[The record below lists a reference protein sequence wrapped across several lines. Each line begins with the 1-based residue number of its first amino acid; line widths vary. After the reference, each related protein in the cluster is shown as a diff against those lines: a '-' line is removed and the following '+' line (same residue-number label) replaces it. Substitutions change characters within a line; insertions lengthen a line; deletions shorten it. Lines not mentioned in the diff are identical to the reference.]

1 MNEMSLNDEQLQY
14 GERRGNQNCGMD
26 VSICTSAKT
35 RTKKFW
41 PLRPKALR
49 ENGKHIMAITTQAP
63 QTQAPQ
69 NDLSDLIG
77 ERIDSLAALITVSS
91 EQMDDRLRAEQLL
104 EEDSNRTDEL
114 VSLVFGKSTPSIENY
129 LAAQSELQAA

>member
-1 MNEMSLNDEQLQY
+1 
-14 GERRGNQNCGMD
+14 
-26 VSICTSAKT
+26 
-35 RTKKFW
+35 
-41 PLRPKALR
+41 
-49 ENGKHIMAITTQAP
+49 MAITTQAP

>member
-1 MNEMSLNDEQLQY
+1 MNEMSLNYEQLQY

-35 RTKKFW
+35 RTKKFR

-63 QTQAPQ
+63 QIQAPQ

>member
-1 MNEMSLNDEQLQY
+1 MNEMSLNYEQLQY

-35 RTKKFW
+35 RTKKFR

-49 ENGKHIMAITTQAP
+49 ENGKHIMAIT
-63 QTQAPQ
+63 TQAPQ